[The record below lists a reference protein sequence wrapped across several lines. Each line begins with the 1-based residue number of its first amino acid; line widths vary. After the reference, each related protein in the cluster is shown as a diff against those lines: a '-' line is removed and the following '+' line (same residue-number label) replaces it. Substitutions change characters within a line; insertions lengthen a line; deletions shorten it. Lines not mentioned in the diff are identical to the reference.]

1 MNFSP
6 PTFRHPFTQRHHQY
20 VTDMTADSFQA
31 VTGSVTATISRLLGR
46 RSVVSDHRHRVGLTP
61 TQECGHNWRQTGVTT
76 AALSPGGARRC
87 GSKRP
92 TGPQRTGSPQ
102 NARHSPPARCR
113 QSPAR
118 PLAVRLRSS
127 PPPGLTCEAILTG
140 IPRWICLCT
149 PCPLSSGIGGKLT
162 APLQPEVIT
171 RSD

>member
-76 AALSPGGARRC
+76 AVLSPGGPRRC

-102 NARHSPPARCR
+102 NARHSPPAR
-113 QSPAR
+113 
-118 PLAVRLRSS
+118 S
-127 PPPGLTCEAILTG
+127 PPSARRPPRPPPSAALPGLTCEAILTRV
-140 IPRWICLCT
+140 PRWICLCT
-149 PCPLSSGIGGKLT
+149 PCPLSSDIDGKLT
-162 APLQPEVIT
+162 APLRPEVIT